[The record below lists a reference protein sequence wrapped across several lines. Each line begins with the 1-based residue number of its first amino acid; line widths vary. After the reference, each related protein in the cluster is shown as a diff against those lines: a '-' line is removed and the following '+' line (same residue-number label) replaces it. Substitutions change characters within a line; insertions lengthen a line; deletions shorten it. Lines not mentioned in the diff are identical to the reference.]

1 MGKKGTLMSDL
12 SKKIAI
18 HDLRISGVL
27 YRLKR
32 ALDKNGRVTLGSK
45 EVESVYYSLNPN
57 NSYNYNGK

>member
-12 SKKIAI
+12 SKETAI
-18 HDLRISGVL
+18 HDMRISGVL
-27 YRLKR
+27 YRLKQ
-32 ALDKNGRVTLGSK
+32 ALDADGRVTLSSS